1 MRKLNLLLVLFLII
15 LNSCNEKILYDKIE
29 IREEK
34 LIFFQPTDLGA
45 FGSDTRF
52 IIYAHFDECGEWGGH
67 KESFEIFSKEDKK
80 FYAKFIRTKVDC
92 EKLGE
97 LYGKP
102 EFQKSNIEAEFKLTE
117 SNIIEINNYLSK
129 LLKSKISERFPGHA
143 GQTFGAMKSDSTLII
158 DVYDSNKENLIN
170 YNTLLKSFKIE
181 EVNYE
186 YR

>member
-34 LIFFQPTDLGA
+34 LIFFEPADLGA

-67 KESFEIFSKEDKK
+67 EESFEIFSKEDKK

-97 LYGKP
+97 LYGEP
-102 EFQKSNIEAEFKLTE
+102 EFQQPNIEAEFKLTE

-170 YNTLLKSFKIE
+170 YNTLLKSFNIE